1 MQKAN
6 KNKDWGGRCYF
17 EPLTAGKNS
26 INFTNISS
34 ENSLCLYYSWLLFFS
49 SFLVSKSYCVD
60 EYIVCFQQFSHSTK
74 TLVDCCLEAAWI
86 GGWGHYFTL
95 ENILYLTV
103 LSCPWQGRAT
113 KNKTILQV
121 IFIPVNFQ
129 MWWFNKILESGVNL
143 ASWRRMKVALE

>member
-1 MQKAN
+1 M
-6 KNKDWGGRCYF
+6 
-17 EPLTAGKNS
+17 PLLFLAA
-26 INFTNISS
+26 
-34 ENSLCLYYSWLLFFS
+34 FFS

-95 ENILYLTV
+95 ENTLYLTV
-103 LSCPWQGRAT
+103 LGCLWQGRAT

-143 ASWRRMKVALE
+143 ASWRRMKVALEWVWFSAVSWSCQSDNQGKSSLIFKSKNISYKTIRYEQ